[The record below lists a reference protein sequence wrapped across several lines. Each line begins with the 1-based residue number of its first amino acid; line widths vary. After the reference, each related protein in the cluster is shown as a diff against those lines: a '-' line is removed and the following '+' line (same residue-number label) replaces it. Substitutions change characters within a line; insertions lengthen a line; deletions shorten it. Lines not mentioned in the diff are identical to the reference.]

1 MDELQGVQ
9 EAVKIIDSTG
19 LSGTIGTIIQM
30 IVIIFLLK
38 KLVFNGLFSWFQ
50 SNLEESAKFLKLLIT
65 EYLRNEKSRIE
76 STVRL
81 NESLEDISGSL
92 KAILSLIK
100 EDRHL
105 MLEHHKVTEELHRQI
120 KKRQQDFIRA
130 EQPA

>member
-9 EAVKIIDSTG
+9 DAVKIIQNSG

-38 KLVFNGLFSWFQ
+38 KLVFNGLFTWLQ
-50 SNLEESAKFLKLLIT
+50 SNLEESARFLKLLIT
-65 EYLRNEKSRIE
+65 EYLKNEKSRIE

-81 NESLEDISGSL
+81 SDNLEDISGSL

-105 MLEHHKVTEELHRQI
+105 MLEHHKSTEELHRQI
-120 KKRQQDFIRA
+120 KKRQQDFIIQ
-130 EQPA
+130 EQPI

>member
-9 EAVKIIDSTG
+9 DAVKVIESTG
-19 LSGTIGTIIQM
+19 LSGTIGTIVQV

-38 KLVFNGLFSWFQ
+38 KFVFNGLFSWLQ

-81 NESLEDISGSL
+81 SDSLEDISASL
-92 KAILSLIK
+92 KAVLSLIK

-105 MLEHHKVTEELHRQI
+105 MLEHHKATEELHRQI
-120 KKRQQDFIRA
+120 KKRQQDFIIQ